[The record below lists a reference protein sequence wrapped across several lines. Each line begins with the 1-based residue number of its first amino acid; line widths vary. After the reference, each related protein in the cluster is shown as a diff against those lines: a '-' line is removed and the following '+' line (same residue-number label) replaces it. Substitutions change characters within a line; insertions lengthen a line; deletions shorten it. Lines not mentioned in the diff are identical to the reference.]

1 VASSADGSAAF
12 GRPSRWRSQPPP
24 LTYAI
29 DACYAIGVPLRMI
42 FIESAIFTTDV
53 QRLLSDESYTALQ
66 MELAAKPNAGDV
78 IQGTG
83 GLRKIRWTLPGKG
96 KRGGTRVIYYH
107 VAARAQIRL
116 ILIYPKG
123 V

>member
-1 VASSADGSAAF
+1 
-12 GRPSRWRSQPPP
+12 
-24 LTYAI
+24 
-29 DACYAIGVPLRMI
+29 MI